1 NGPSSTVVS
10 GDVGVLEGWVA
21 GLVGEGVR
29 ARLIAVDYASHSA
42 HVEGIREELLEVL
55 GGVVPRSSSGVAFYS
70 TVEGGVVDT
79 SVLDGEYWYRNLRGR
94 VRLDETVRV
103 LAGDGYRTFVEASPH
118 PVLTTGIQETL
129 DSLPGIEGATAIGS
143 LRRDEGGLRRLHT
156 SFSEAWAHGAPVD
169 LTRLLPRPAADRT
182 PATGSFALPTY
193 AFQRD
198 RFWLD
203 TPVLAGDTRA
213 LGLSAGGH
221 PLLGATVE
229 LADEQGLLLTGRL
242 SLSSQPWLADHTVA
256 DLPLVSPGV
265 FAELALRAADR
276 AGCASVAELT
286 VHTPLVVP
294 EGGSAQLQILV
305 GGPDA
310 LGRRPVAVH
319 ARPEGDPRTETG
331 ADDAAETPWTR
342 HATGILAA
350 TREEPAGPPAPAS
363 AWPHPGATPLDLG
376 TLRTRLAST
385 GLGHGPAFRGLR
397 AAWQDGDRLYA
408 EVALPAEAE
417 QRAAEYLLHP
427 ALLDAALQPLA
438 FARASDGARGGV
450 PLVRTWR
457 GLSVTTRGARTL
469 RVEISGTGVSRREDH
484 DAAQV
489 RFSDEEGNVL
499 GGAEAVTLSP
509 LDLSAL
515 SARGDV
521 LRDAFFGLE
530 WAVVGGSTEARG
542 ADGDGGTAVAVLGP
556 DPDGAPPHAPD
567 EAVPYADLAALRQA
581 VADGAPLPDA
591 VLLLAGTPGTDDDAD
606 PERLGAA
613 AGRLLT
619 TLQEWLAEE
628 RFAAGRLVVLTDGAV
643 ATDGTGPASPVGAAL
658 VSLVRSAQLEHPGR
672 VVLVD
677 VPGATLPPHLLAAA
691 LAAGEPQLAVRGDE
705 LLAPRVVRRPRP
717 DGPAAPATG
726 TAADATLLVTG
737 EAEPAAVPLAVHLAT
752 RYGAGRIVLAAPPGA
767 TVPLDLWEAR
777 SAEAGLAFRAVP
789 HDLADPGSLAGL
801 AEEVTAGQG
810 LSAVL
815 HLGPG
820 PDDGTIAALDPRAAA
835 RQLVRESRAAWHL
848 HQLAREARP
857 QVFVLFSSLA
867 ATLGGAGRGLFAAA
881 GGYLDALARARAADG
896 LPATSLA
903 WGLWEQAEPRTA
915 AGADADARREF
926 PARGAVVPVTH
937 EQAVALLDAALDA
950 GRPCDITAR
959 LSRTALRDQA
969 ENGVLPR
976 ALSGLVP
983 HTVRAAGAAGGGS
996 ALAVRLAEVPEA
1008 EWPGVLLDLVR
1019 GTAATVLGHSSLE
1032 AVAAER
1038 PFKDLGIDS
1047 LTAVELRNHLGTAT
1061 GLTLPATLVFDHPT
1075 PSAVAAH
1082 LGGLVRTGAPDD
1094 TEEPP
1099 FTAGSAAPD
1108 EPIAIVAMGCRYP
1121 GGAVSPEAL
1130 WDLVV
1135 RGTDAIGE
1143 FPDDRGWDLSRL
1155 YDPDP
1160 EAQGRTYSR
1169 HGGFLYDAPTFDAPF
1184 FGISPREAAAMDP
1197 QQRLLLETAWETFER
1212 AGIDPASLRGSR
1224 TGVFAGSS
1232 SQDYSTL
1239 VEAAPEGT
1247 EGYLLTGT
1255 SASVV
1260 SGRLS
1265 YTFGLEGPAVTVDT
1279 ACSSS
1284 LVALHLAA
1292 QALRNGECSLALAG
1306 GVAVLAT
1313 PAGFVEFSRQRGLSV
1328 DGRCKAFSADAD
1340 GTGWAEGVGL
1350 LLLERLSDAERNG
1363 HQVLAVLRGS
1373 ATNQDGASNGLTAP
1387 NGPSQE
1393 RVIRQA
1399 LANARLSAADVD
1411 VVEAHG
1417 TGTRLGD
1424 PIEAQALLATYGRAR
1439 PSGQPLHLGSL
1450 KSNIGHAQA
1459 AAGVAGVIKMVE
1471 AMRHGIL
1478 PKTLHVREPSS
1489 AVDWSTGAVSLLT
1502 EQRDWPEVDR
1512 PRRAAVSSFG
1522 MSGTNA
1528 HVILEQAPA
1537 AAGASVTG
1545 EDDAPRDERPGL
1557 VPLVLSARSE
1567 DALRAQAAGIR
1578 ALLEERPA
1586 AHPHDI
1592 GFSLIASRARFDH
1605 RGAVVGRDRAE
1616 LAAALETLASGG
1628 SGGGVVRGTS
1638 SPDVSGKL
1646 AFLFTGQG
1654 AQRVGM
1660 GRELYASFPVFA
1672 AAFDEV
1678 AEVYGRLA
1686 GGSLRA
1692 ALDGESVHGTGV
1704 AQPGLFAVEVA
1715 LFRLWESWGVRPD
1728 AVAGHSVGEIAAAHV
1743 AGVLSLED
1751 AVRLVVA
1758 RGRLMAALPEGGAM
1772 LAVQAGEEA
1781 VTPLLAGRE
1790 DQVSLAAVNGPASVV
1805 VSGSASVVAEI
1816 GEALKAQGIKVRPL
1830 TVSHAFHSP
1839 LMDPMLAEFA
1849 EVVDGLSFAA
1859 PTVPFVSALTGNLVQ
1874 AGELGSSQYWV
1885 SHAREAVRFH
1895 DALLALSEL
1904 AVSRYVEVGP
1914 DAVLTALAR
1923 NAFDEAA
1930 VCVASVRRDRPEDE
1944 AVLQALGALFTET
1957 DTAIDWREVYGPHAR
1972 LTELPTYPFQRERYW
1987 LDTPADRGDTAVLGL
2002 ADAGHPLLGASL
2014 ELADGQGE
2022 VFTGRLSPHT
2032 HPWLADHAVAG
2043 TVILPGAA
2051 FAELALHAARHGRV
2065 QDLTLEAPLHL
2076 PAADAVL
2083 LRVTVDAPDASGARG
2098 LSIHSRP
2105 EDTSPDAA
2113 FQDRTWTRHATGTL
2127 LAGTAEPQRDSPRAW
2142 TELAGVWPPTGA
2154 EPVDPDEVAGLYSRL
2169 AEAGY
2174 QYGTA
2179 FQSLSAAWRRDGEV
2193 FAEVR
2198 MTDAALRRVGTPGAP
2213 GRFGLHPALLDAAL
2227 HAMGFGDFLAGET
2240 RLPFAWS
2247 DVELFATGAA
2257 ALRVHLASTGPDQI
2271 AVRLADAAGAPVASV
2286 AALALRPIAIEQ
2298 LTGDRRTPAVDGL
2311 FGVDWTPTAASG
2323 TGTPPADGGPATVIV
2338 GADPYGLAESG
2349 TPAYPDLDAFLA
2361 EEPQAGGGQVP
2372 ADVLAFL
2379 GHDLVDDPWDGRPV
2393 AGVAPAGTDP
2403 HGAPD
2408 RVRALLEEGLALVRR
2423 WLTAPEQGTHPAGD
2437 GTAGPR
2443 LVVVTRGAVAA
2454 RPGERI
2460 TSHAG
2465 AALHGLL
2472 RSAAS
2477 EHPGRIVLVDLD
2489 DHEDA
2494 VRALPAALTAAGAD
2508 ADAELAVREGSV
2520 LVPRLVRT
2528 GPGGA
2533 DRELV
2538 PPAGDGAW
2546 RLDVTAKGTLDNL
2559 ALLPCPEVNDPLK
2572 DGQLRISVR
2581 ATGLNF
2587 RDVLI
2592 ALGVYP
2598 GDAPLGSE
2606 AAGVVTEV
2614 GAGVT
2619 GLAPGDRVLGL
2630 FPGGAGPVAVTD
2642 HRLVAP
2648 VPRGWTYAQAAVVPV
2663 VFLTAYYGL
2672 RHLADVRPGQR
2683 LLVHSAAGGVGMAAV
2698 QLARHWG
2705 VDVYGTASPRKW
2717 DVLRRLGLDDAH
2729 LASSR
2734 TLDFEKAFL
2743 AATDGAGMDVV
2754 LDSLAHEFVDASLR
2768 LLPGGG
2774 RFLEMGKTD
2783 IRDPEAVAAE
2793 YPGVDY
2799 AAFDLHADAGA
2810 ELIQEMFRDLLD
2822 LFEAGVLEPL
2832 PVTTWDVRQAP
2843 EAFRY
2848 FSQARQV
2855 GKIALT
2861 QPTRPDPEG
2870 TVLLTGGTG
2879 SLGALVARH
2888 LVTEVGARHLL
2899 LTSRRGPDAP
2909 GAAELRA
2916 ELEALGATV
2925 TVAACD
2931 TADLDATRAL
2941 LDTVPDAHP
2950 LTSVVHTAGALDDAT
2965 VEALTPER
2973 LDTVLR
2979 PKTDA
2984 AWNLHRLV
2992 QERGDDLAEFVLF
3005 SSVSA
3010 TLGGAGQANYAAAN
3024 ASLDALAAHR
3034 RAQGLPAVSL
3044 AWGLWQQ
3051 ESGMTGGLDAKD
3063 LARIRRSG
3071 LVPIEPAAGLALYDA
3086 GRSAARPVLVPAPL
3100 DLAVLR
3106 TLADTQ
3112 PLHPLFQGLVR
3123 RQARPVATST
3133 ASALPLAER
3142 LAGLPAAE
3150 RESRLLSLVRD
3161 EVAAVLGYSSPEAV
3175 EPDRSFREAG
3185 FDSLTAVEL
3194 RNRINAATGLRL
3206 TATLVFDHP
3215 NPAALTRHLAERL
3228 APAQAGPEAPGDVTG
3243 VLAELDRLER
3253 TLGVLAAPGG
3263 PGAGQVDRSARDAVA
3278 TRMQRLL
3285 TEWNRRTAA
3294 PEPQEGT
3301 EEKLAAATSD
3311 EIFDFIDKEFGRT
3324 SNR

>member
-1 NGPSSTVVS
+1 M
-10 GDVGVLEGWVA
+10 LEEWVA
-21 GLVGEGVR
+21 GLVDEGIR

-42 HVEGIREELLEVL
+42 HVEGIRGELAEVL

-103 LAGDGYRTFVEASPH
+103 LAADGYRTFVEVSPH
-118 PVLTTGIQETL
+118 PVLTMGIQETL
-129 DSLPGIEGATAIGS
+129 DDLPGVEGTAAIGS

-156 SFSEAWAHGAPVD
+156 SFAEAWTHGAPVD
-169 LTRLLPRPAADRT
+169 LTRLLPAPAAGQP

-203 TPVLAGDTRA
+203 APVLAGDTRA
-213 LGLSAGGH
+213 LGLTAGGH
-221 PLLGATVE
+221 PLLGAAVE
-229 LADEQGLLLTGRL
+229 LADGDGLLLTGRL
-242 SLSSQPWLADHTVA
+242 SLSSHPWLADHTVA
-256 DLPLVSPGV
+256 DVPLVSPGV

-276 AGCASVAELT
+276 AGCVSVAELT
-286 VHTPLVVP
+286 VHSPLVVP
-294 EGGSAQLQILV
+294 EGGSVQLQILV
-305 GGPDA
+305 GAPDA

-319 ARPEGDPRTETG
+319 ARPEGDPRTEPGVDDG
-331 ADDAAETPWTR
+331 ADAPWTR
-342 HATGILAA
+342 HATGTLAA

-376 TLRTRLAST
+376 ALRTRLAST

-417 QRAAEYLLHP
+417 QQAAEYLLHP
-427 ALLDAALQPLA
+427 ALLDAALQPLVS
-438 FARASDGARGGV
+438 ARAAEGATGGV

-469 RVEISGTGVSRREDH
+469 RVETGGTGVSRGEDH
-484 DAAQV
+484 DVAEV
-489 RFSDEEGNVL
+489 RFSDEEGKVL

-509 LDLSAL
+509 LDPSAL

-530 WAVVGGSTEARG
+530 WAAVGDGSTGAQH
-542 ADGDGGTAVAVLGP
+542 ADGDAGPAVGVLGP
-556 DPDGAPPHAPD
+556 VPDGGPLHDPDA
-567 EAVPYADLAALRQA
+567 AVPYADLAALRQA
-581 VADGAPLPDA
+581 VADGAPLPGA
-591 VLLLAGTPGTDDDAD
+591 VLALAGTPGTGDDAD
-606 PERLGAA
+606 PEQLGAA
-613 AGRLLT
+613 VGGLLA
-619 TLQEWLAEE
+619 TLQDWLAEE
-628 RFAAGRLVVLTDGAV
+628 RFAAARLVVLTDGAV

-677 VPGATLPPHLLAAA
+677 VPGATLPPPLLAAA
-691 LAAGEPQLAVRGDE
+691 LATGEPQLAVRGDA

-717 DGPAAPATG
+717 EGAAAPATG
-726 TAADATLLVTG
+726 TGTGGALLVTG
-737 EAEPAAVPLAVHLAT
+737 DAEPAAVPLAVHLAT
-752 RYGAGRIVLAAPPGA
+752 RYGADSIVLAAPPGA

-777 SAEAGLAFRAVP
+777 SAAAGLAFRAVS

-801 AEEVTAGQG
+801 AGEVTGDQG

-820 PDDGTIAALDPRAAA
+820 PDDGTIAALDPQDAA

-848 HQLAREARP
+848 HQFAQEARP
-857 QVFVLFSSLA
+857 QAFVLFSSLA

-881 GGYLDALARARAADG
+881 GGYLDALARLRAADG
-896 LPATSLA
+896 LPATSVA
-903 WGLWEQAEPRTA
+903 WGLWEQTGPRTA

-926 PARGAVVPVTH
+926 PARGGVVPVTD

-969 ENGVLPR
+969 ENGVLPP

-983 HTVRAAGAAGGGS
+983 HTVRAAGGPGGAS
-996 ALAVRLAEVPEA
+996 ALAVRLAEVSEA
-1008 EWPGVLLDLVR
+1008 EWPAVLLDLVR
-1019 GTAATVLGHSSLE
+1019 GTAATVLGHSSPE
-1032 AVAAER
+1032 AVAPER

-1061 GLTLPATLVFDHPT
+1061 GLILPATLVFDHPT

-1082 LGGLVRTGAPDD
+1082 LGGLVRAGAPDD
-1094 TEEPP
+1094 TPEPALA
-1099 FTAGSAAPD
+1099 AGWAAAPD

-1160 EAQGRTYSR
+1160 EAKGRTYSR
-1169 HGGFLYDAPTFDAPF
+1169 NGGFLYDAPTFDAPF

-1232 SQDYSTL
+1232 SQDYATL
-1239 VEAAPEGT
+1239 VEASPEGA

-1292 QALRNGECSLALAG
+1292 QALRNDECSLALAG

-1313 PAGFVEFSRQRGLSV
+1313 PAGFVEFSRQRGLSA

-1424 PIEAQALLATYGRAR
+1424 PIEAQALHATYGRAR
-1439 PSGQPLHLGSL
+1439 PAEQPLYLGSL

-1471 AMRHGIL
+1471 AMRHGVL
-1478 PKTLHVREPSS
+1478 PRTLHVSEPSS
-1489 AVDWSTGAVSLLT
+1489 NVDWSTGAVSLLT
-1502 EQRDWPEVDR
+1502 EQREWPAVDR

-1537 AAGASVTG
+1537 SAGPSATG
-1545 EDDAPRDERPGL
+1545 DDDAPRDELPGL

-1567 DALRAQAAGIR
+1567 DALRDQATRIR
-1578 ALLEERPA
+1578 ALLTERPA

-1592 GFSLIASRARFDH
+1592 GFSLTASRARFDH
-1605 RGAVVGRDRAE
+1605 RGVVVGRDRAE
-1616 LAAALETLASGG
+1616 LAAGLEALASGG
-1628 SGGGVVRGTS
+1628 YGGGVVRGRL
-1638 SPDVSGKL
+1638 SPAVSGKL

-1672 AAFDEV
+1672 ASFDEV

-1686 GGSLRA
+1686 GGSLRE
-1692 ALDGESVHGTGV
+1692 ALDGEEVHGTGV

-1728 AVAGHSVGEIAAAHV
+1728 AVTGHSVGEIAAAHV
-1743 AGVLSLED
+1743 AGVLGLED

-1772 LAVQAGEEA
+1772 LAVQAGEET

-1790 DQVSLAAVNGPASVV
+1790 DEVSLAAVNGPASVV
-1805 VSGSASVVAEI
+1805 VSGTASAVEQI
-1816 GEALKAQGIKVRPL
+1816 GEALKEQDIRVRPL

-1839 LMDPMLAEFA
+1839 LMEPMLTEFA
-1849 EVVDGLSFAA
+1849 EIVDGLSFAA
-1859 PTVPFVSALTGNLVQ
+1859 PALPFVSALTGNQVA
-1874 AGELGSSQYWV
+1874 AGELATSQYWV

-1904 AVSRYVEVGP
+1904 GVSRYIEVGP

-1923 NAFDEAA
+1923 NAFAEEAA

-1944 AVLQALGALFTET
+1944 AVLQALGALFAET
-1957 DTAIDWREVYGPHAR
+1957 DTTIDWRAVHGPHAR
-1972 LTELPTYPFQRERYW
+1972 LTDLPTYPFQRERYW
-1987 LDTPADRGDTAVLGL
+1987 LDAPADRGDTAVLGL

-2022 VFTGRLSPHT
+2022 VYTGRLSLHT

-2051 FAELALHAARHGRV
+2051 FAELALHAAQYGRV

-2076 PAADAVL
+2076 PAGDAVL

-2098 LSIHSRP
+2098 LSVHSRP
-2105 EDTSPDAA
+2105 EDASPDAA

-2127 LAGTAEPQRDSPRAW
+2127 LAGTAEPPRDSAPAW
-2142 TELAGVWPPTGA
+2142 AELAGVWPPVGA

-2174 QYGTA
+2174 QYGPA
-2179 FQSLSAAWRRDGEV
+2179 FQSLSGAWRRDGEV

-2198 MTDAALRRVGTPGAP
+2198 MPDAALRRVGSPGAP

-2227 HAMGFGDFLAGET
+2227 HSMGFGDFLAGET

-2271 AVRLADAAGAPVASV
+2271 AVRLADATGAPVASV
-2286 AALALRPIAIEQ
+2286 AALALRPIAVEQ
-2298 LTGDRRTPAVDGL
+2298 LTGERRTPATDGL
-2311 FGVDWTPTAASG
+2311 FGVDWTPAAASG
-2323 TGTPPADGGPATVIV
+2323 TGTRPEPPADGGPATVIV
-2338 GADPYGLAESG
+2338 GADPYGLAERG
-2349 TPAYPDLDAFLA
+2349 TPAYPDLDALLA
-2361 EEPQAGGGQVP
+2361 DGPRTGGGRGP

-2393 AGVAPAGTDP
+2393 AGVASADADP
-2403 HGAPD
+2403 HDAPD
-2408 RVRALLEEGLALVRR
+2408 RVRALLEEGLALVQR
-2423 WLTAPEQGTHPAGD
+2423 WLTAEEHDTHPAGD

-2460 TSHAG
+2460 TSLAG

-2489 DHEDA
+2489 DDEDA
-2494 VRALPAALTAAGAD
+2494 VRALPATLAAATD
-2508 ADAELAVREGSV
+2508 EAELAVREGSV
-2520 LVPRLVRT
+2520 HVPRLVRT

-2533 DRELV
+2533 GQELV
-2538 PPAGDGAW
+2538 PPAGAETW

-2559 ALLPCPEVNDPLK
+2559 ALLPCPEVNGPLEA
-2572 DGQLRISVR
+2572 GQLRISVR

-2598 GDAPLGSE
+2598 GDAQLGSE

-2783 IRDPEAVAAE
+2783 IRDPHAVAAE

-2832 PVTTWDVRQAP
+2832 PVTTWDVRRAP

-2870 TVLLTGGTG
+2870 TVLVTGGTG

-2888 LVTEVGARHLL
+2888 LVTEHGARHLL

-2909 GAAELRA
+2909 GAAELRG

-2931 TADLDATRAL
+2931 TADPDATRAL
-2941 LDTVPDAHP
+2941 LDTVPEAHP

-2965 VEALTPER
+2965 VEALTPGR

-3034 RAQGLPAVSL
+3034 RGQGLPAVSL

-3051 ESGMTGGLDAKD
+3051 ESGMTGSLDEKD

-3071 LVPIEPAAGLALYDA
+3071 LVPIEPATGLALYDA
-3086 GRSAARPVLVPAPL
+3086 GRRAARPVLVPAPL
-3100 DLAVLR
+3100 DLAALR
-3106 TLADTQ
+3106 TLAETR
-3112 PLHPLFQGLVR
+3112 PPHPLLRGLVR
-3123 RQARPVATST
+3123 KQARPVATST
-3133 ASALPLAER
+3133 ASARPLAEQ

-3194 RNRINAATGLRL
+3194 RNRINGVTGLRL

-3215 NPAALTRHLAERL
+3215 NPAALTRHLDDRL
-3228 APAQAGPEAPGDVTG
+3228 APAQAVPDAPGDVTG

-3294 PEPQEGT
+3294 PEPENGT